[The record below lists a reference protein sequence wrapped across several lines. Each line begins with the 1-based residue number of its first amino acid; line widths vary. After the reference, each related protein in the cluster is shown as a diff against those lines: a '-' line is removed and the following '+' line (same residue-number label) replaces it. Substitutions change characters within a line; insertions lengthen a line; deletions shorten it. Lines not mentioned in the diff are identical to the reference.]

1 MMMQKTERLGMI
13 SVPWQTYSAP
23 LPPADALCAGTVFRE
38 LVQPYTPVSC
48 NQPVMQPMQ
57 NMAAMLGM
65 QKKR

>member
-13 SVPWQTYSAP
+13 SVPWQQYSVPLAP
-23 LPPADALCAGTVFRE
+23 EDALRAGAVFRE

-48 NQPVMQPMQ
+48 SQPVMQPMQ

>member
-1 MMMQKTERLGMI
+1 MMMQKTESLGMI
-13 SVPWQTYSAP
+13 SVPWQQYGTTLAP
-23 LPPADALCAGTVFRE
+23 AEALAAGSVFRE
-38 LVQPYTPVSC
+38 LIQPYTPVSC

>member
-13 SVPWQTYSAP
+13 SVPWQQYSTPIAS
-23 LPPADALCAGTVFRE
+23 AEALRAGTVFRD
-38 LVQPYTPVSC
+38 LIQPYTPVSC

>member
-1 MMMQKTERLGMI
+1 MIAQRAERLGMI
-13 SVPWQTYSAP
+13 SVPWQEYTTPLAP
-23 LPPADALCAGTVFRE
+23 AEALRAGTIFSE
-38 LVQPYTPVSC
+38 LNQPYTPVAC